1 MKKLIVVLAVLFAG
15 ILLAGCTSQQAAP
28 VATPTSTPVPT
39 AVPTAVPTTAAPT
52 PTPTANATPAPT
64 ATPTPTPTPQNV
76 VTITFT
82 PSLTILPGTTVQVP
96 VGTKV
101 VWVNNDP
108 LKPHGIQATTPL
120 TGAFFGG
127 MSPDNIPY
135 GQSYAVTFTKAGSYD
150 YTTVFQP
157 QTTGKIVVV

>member
-15 ILLAGCTSQQAAP
+15 ILLAGCTTQPAAP
-28 VATPTSTPVPT
+28 AATPTPTPVPT
-39 AVPTAVPTTAAPT
+39 AVPTAAPTAVPTAV
-52 PTPTANATPAPT
+52 PTANVTAAPT
-64 ATPTPTPTPQNV
+64 ATPPPTPTPQNV
-76 VTITFT
+76 FTITFT
-82 PSLTILPGTTVQVP
+82 PSLTVINGGTVQVP

-120 TGAFFGG
+120 TGTYFGG

-135 GQSYAVTFTKAGSYD
+135 GQSYAVTFSTAGSYD

-157 QTTGKIVVV
+157 QMTGKIVVR